1 MSIINVSTPSSGIVS
16 AGSCTQTTAAVTT
29 TSSTA
34 LAANANRKR
43 AMLLN
48 PPTAT
53 ATVFLSFTGTATAAT
68 GLPLAP
74 GQGWV
79 EESNVIHLGVFSAIT
94 ASGTAS
100 LLCFDWS

>member
-1 MSIINVSTPSSGIVS
+1 MSIVNVSTTTGIIS
-16 AGSCTQTTAAVTT
+16 AGTCAQTTASITS
-29 TSSTA
+29 TSSIA

-53 ATVFLSFTGTATAAT
+53 TTVFLSFTGTATAAS

-74 GQGWV
+74 GQGWL
-79 EESNVIHLGVFSAIT
+79 EEATVVHTGSFSAIT
-94 ASGTAS
+94 AAGTGS